1 MIIEEKKKKIV
12 QSHNFEST
20 NCTIDAEDMRF
31 VASLLRNNYSNTAL
45 AVVREISANAQD
57 ANVQA
62 KSKRKIEISLPSK
75 LSPTFCVRDFGEGLS
90 QEDVFGIYSKYGK
103 STKRNSNDYIGA
115 FGIGKFAPLSYG
127 ENFTCVSYHGGNK
140 TSYNVFVDDND
151 DTKIVKLDEE
161 RSNDP
166 TGLSVEVAV
175 LEDDISNFRT
185 IIQNFFEFFPNK
197 EMPHFIGN
205 DGTFPR
211 KRDVIIESKNKSW
224 LFLSGETSNSYYR
237 SNSNA
242 HIIMGRVAYPLNFGA
257 IQVDNFVEDHDK
269 KDVIINLLQQSNFY
283 LRLPLGSVKLHHS
296 RESIEYNKA
305 SQQAIIGAM
314 LKACEEVQEIAKE
327 KLADSD
333 DLWEAK
339 ASYAR
344 IVNSMPYNMRNIF
357 CNAFEWNGI
366 KIDSPSFHRPH
377 SMNDDLIL
385 THTTRENDSSARDGF
400 KVRSTKTHRIHCDNE
415 SLFLMQDIESSH
427 GNNLRART
435 LFCEDENLQTIFF
448 INPLNVKAKAQIKD
462 WGFNLIDE
470 KHIRY
475 TSKVAKQKIE
485 YGQRKSDGSRASIP
499 LFELKKKNDNY
510 NKTNISYWENVK
522 SDIDEMN
529 SSTDGSI
536 DGKLVYIPI
545 KNYQIDS
552 SEFDLTRI
560 YALARRVRA
569 RAKDKSAQKDFSLF
583 GVRSGDVKK
592 LDKKLWIS
600 FEDFFKK
607 DSKKFVLD
615 NLALSKKAFD
625 KILSESDPKL
635 RLALEGHR
643 YSTFYV
649 FNSKLLSWDSLG
661 KDHFLNKFRDKLLS
675 FEDERILEVHSAII
689 FLNKSEKDWVEFN
702 LDNGFSTKQFAKD
715 LSSIKKKYPLL
726 SYLGNSVSHREK
738 HNNDLFQE
746 IKEYILL
753 CDKN

>member
-1 MIIEEKKKKIV
+1 
-12 QSHNFEST
+12 
-20 NCTIDAEDMRF
+20 
-31 VASLLRNNYSNTAL
+31 
-45 AVVREISANAQD
+45 
-57 ANVQA
+57 
-62 KSKRKIEISLPSK
+62 
-75 LSPTFCVRDFGEGLS
+75 
-90 QEDVFGIYSKYGK
+90 
-103 STKRNSNDYIGA
+103 
-115 FGIGKFAPLSYG
+115 
-127 ENFTCVSYHGGNK
+127 
-140 TSYNVFVDDND
+140 
-151 DTKIVKLDEE
+151 
-161 RSNDP
+161 
-166 TGLSVEVAV
+166 
-175 LEDDISNFRT
+175 
-185 IIQNFFEFFPNK
+185 
-197 EMPHFIGN
+197 
-205 DGTFPR
+205 
-211 KRDVIIESKNKSW
+211 
-224 LFLSGETSNSYYR
+224 
-237 SNSNA
+237 
-242 HIIMGRVAYPLNFGA
+242 
-257 IQVDNFVEDHDK
+257 
-269 KDVIINLLQQSNFY
+269 
-283 LRLPLGSVKLHHS
+283 
-296 RESIEYNKA
+296 
-305 SQQAIIGAM
+305 
-314 LKACEEVQEIAKE
+314 
-327 KLADSD
+327 
-333 DLWEAK
+333 
-339 ASYAR
+339 
-344 IVNSMPYNMRNIF
+344 
-357 CNAFEWNGI
+357 
-366 KIDSPSFHRPH
+366 
-377 SMNDDLIL
+377 
-385 THTTRENDSSARDGF
+385 
-400 KVRSTKTHRIHCDNE
+400 
-415 SLFLMQDIESSH
+415 
-427 GNNLRART
+427 
-435 LFCEDENLQTIFF
+435 
-448 INPLNVKAKAQIKD
+448 
-462 WGFNLIDE
+462 
-470 KHIRY
+470 
-475 TSKVAKQKIE
+475 
-485 YGQRKSDGSRASIP
+485 
-499 LFELKKKNDNY
+499 
-510 NKTNISYWENVK
+510 
-522 SDIDEMN
+522 MN